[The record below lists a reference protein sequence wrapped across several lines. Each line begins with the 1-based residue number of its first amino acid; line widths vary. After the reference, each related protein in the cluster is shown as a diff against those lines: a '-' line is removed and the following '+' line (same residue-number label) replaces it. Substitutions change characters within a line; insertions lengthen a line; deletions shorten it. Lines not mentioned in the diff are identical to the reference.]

1 MYIYIYIYMYKL
13 LMPCYLNMSENITE
27 NIIKRRDIENFV
39 IFRFFRFFTNLLR
52 TDGET
57 ETVKTIYT

>member
-1 MYIYIYIYMYKL
+1 
-13 LMPCYLNMSENITE
+13 MPFYLNMSENITE

-39 IFRFFRFFTNLLR
+39 IFRFFQLFTNLLR

>member
-1 MYIYIYIYMYKL
+1 MYKL
-13 LMPCYLNMSENITE
+13 LMPCYLNMSE

-39 IFRFFRFFTNLLR
+39 IFRFFLFFTNLLR
-52 TDGET
+52 TDGEI